1 MDTTL
6 VNALAAI
13 ASAVAA
19 LGSVVVAV
27 YIGRRTESLA
37 AIERQRAEALAA
49 SERRHASFNTIAE
62 WRRDLREWA
71 ADAIEVL
78 SEASYLCDDAEF
90 DSTDDQAR
98 TLNQART
105 FSCRF
110 RLSSIIDRGRFFL
123 PNIRREEYGTEK
135 PYAYQGL
142 RHSGLDP
149 LVATE
154 RVLSTG
160 FTGGFTDRK
169 HAVVAMKREFVS
181 YIQRIL
187 DPERHNQE
195 VARMILEAHEAAGDK
210 RGLGGLLTDEQTT
223 PMGAEAM
230 LLKPP
235 SAHVG
240 LRESES
246 SSSPSSPVA

>member
-6 VNALAAI
+6 VNAVAAI

-19 LGSVVVAV
+19 LASVVVAV
-27 YIGRRTESLA
+27 YIGRRTESIA
-37 AIERQRAEALAA
+37 AIERGRAEALAA

-71 ADAIEVL
+71 SDAIEVL
-78 SEASYLCDDAEF
+78 SEASYLCDDAELE
-90 DSTDDQAR
+90 STDD
-98 TLNQART
+98 QART

-110 RLSSIIDRGRFFL
+110 RLSSIIDRGRFLL
-123 PNIRREEYGTEK
+123 PNIRREDYGVEK
-135 PYAYQGL
+135 PYAYRGL
-142 RHSGLDP
+142 RHSVLDP

-160 FTGGFTDRK
+160 FTGRFSDRK

-181 YIQRIL
+181 SIQRIL

-195 VARMILEAHEAAGDK
+195 LARMIVEGNEAVGDD
-210 RGLGGLLTDEQTT
+210 RGLGGLLTDELTT
-223 PMGAEAM
+223 PIGAEGM
-230 LLKPP
+230 LLNPP
-235 SAHVG
+235 SAHLG
-240 LRESES
+240 LRKDES
-246 SSSPSSPVA
+246 STSPSSPAI